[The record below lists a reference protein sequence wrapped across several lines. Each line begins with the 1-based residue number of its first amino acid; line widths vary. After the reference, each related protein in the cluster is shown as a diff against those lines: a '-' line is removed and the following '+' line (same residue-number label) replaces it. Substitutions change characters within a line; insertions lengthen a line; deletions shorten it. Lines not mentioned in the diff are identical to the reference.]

1 MATAIP
7 TFLDSFRRLVAI
19 PSVSCLDPALDQ
31 SNRPV
36 ADLLATWLE
45 DLGLDVEIMPVT
57 DGPEKVNLIARA
69 GEGGDGLLLSGHTD
83 TVPYNQD
90 QWDQDPFKLTERNG
104 RYYGLG
110 ASDMKCFFA
119 ILLDVLQEV
128 DLKKLARPLCVV
140 GTCDEESNMSGAK
153 ALVDRS
159 VDLGRHALIGE
170 PTGLVPI
177 RMHKG
182 VLFENIRLTGKAG
195 HSSDP
200 SMGVNAL
207 EGMNKVINGLVQ
219 WREEVQ
225 AREENGAFKV
235 PVPTLNLG
243 SIRGG
248 DNPNRICAEC
258 ELTLDVRLLPHMEIE
273 ETRASLR
280 RRVMQALDGSGLR
293 VEFDCI
299 FPGTP
304 GMDTGADA
312 EIVRVTE
319 ELSGRQADSVAFGTE
334 GPYFNSMGMETV
346 VLGAGDIA
354 QAHCANEYVAVDRI
368 EPMRRIVHGV
378 INHFC
383 GYQGD

>member
-1 MATAIP
+1 MTTTQI
-7 TFLDSFRRLVAI
+7 TFTEAFRQLVAT
-19 PSVSCLDPALDQ
+19 PSVSCLDPALDR

-45 DLGLDVEIMPVT
+45 DLGFTVEMMPVSE
-57 DGPEKVNLIARA
+57 GPEKVNLIARA
-69 GEGGDGLLLSGHTD
+69 GSGGEGLLLAGHTD
-83 TVPYNQD
+83 TVPYNHD
-90 QWDQDPFKLTERNG
+90 MWDQDPFLLTERDG

-119 ILLDVLQEV
+119 ILIEVLQDV
-128 DLKKLARPLCVV
+128 DLAQLARPLCIL

-153 ALVDRS
+153 ALVDSR
-159 VDLGRHALIGE
+159 VTLGRHALIGE

-200 SMGVNAL
+200 SMGINAL
-207 EGMNKVINGLVQ
+207 EGMNKVINSLVQ
-219 WREEVQ
+219 WRDELQ
-225 AREENGAFKV
+225 SREENGAFKV

-248 DNPNRICAEC
+248 DNPNRICADC

-273 ETRASLR
+273 ETRAALR
-280 RRVMQALDGSGLR
+280 QRVMQAVDGSGMG

-304 GMDTGADA
+304 GMHTDGAA
-312 EIVRVTE
+312 EIVRVAE
-319 ELSGRQADSVAFGTE
+319 ELSGRRAGSVAFGTE
-334 GPYFNSMGMETV
+334 GPYFNAMGMETV
-346 VLGAGDIA
+346 VLGPGDID
-354 QAHCANEYVAVDRI
+354 QAHSANEYVAMDRI
-368 EPMRRIVHGV
+368 APMRRIVHGM
-378 INHFC
+378 IKHFC
-383 GYQGD
+383 GQ